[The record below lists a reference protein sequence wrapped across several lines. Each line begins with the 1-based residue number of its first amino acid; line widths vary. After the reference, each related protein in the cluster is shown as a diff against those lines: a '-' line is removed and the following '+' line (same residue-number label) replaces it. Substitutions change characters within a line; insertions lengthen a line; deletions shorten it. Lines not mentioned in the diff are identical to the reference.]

1 MMRSVA
7 TTLALVGLG
16 ALTACAVTDDGLEPA
31 EGWTEPG
38 WMAKARQQEDAYA
51 QGMISCYAEYGLEA
65 TRILGGAVVILSET
79 DNGEDLSDGSDER
92 LDLAATDCNSRI
104 SVPDHRTTKTLDD
117 ASYQRVLE
125 VRECIVAHGHEA
137 PEPPSLQTWK
147 DSSPMSAW
155 NPYVEMFGGPDG
167 ASITQEDLRS
177 LLTACPQSGPTFYTE
192 VPDDAW
198 K

>member
-104 SVPDHRTTKTLDD
+104 AVPDHRATKTLDD

-125 VRECIVAHGHEA
+125 VRECILAHGHDA

-167 ASITQEDLRS
+167 ASITQKELRS

-198 K
+198 E